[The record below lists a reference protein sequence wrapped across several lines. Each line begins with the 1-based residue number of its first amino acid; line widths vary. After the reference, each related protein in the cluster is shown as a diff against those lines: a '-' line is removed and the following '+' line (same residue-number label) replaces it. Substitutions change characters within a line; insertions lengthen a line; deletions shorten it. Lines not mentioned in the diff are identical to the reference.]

1 MNSDDHWTLSGCATT
16 PDLLSGDPTAFLAI
30 VAPAALVYTLW
41 RIFVTNRMGPLG
53 TVTVLGLENTSA
65 TDTELYGRRISGWN
79 FALYCAT
86 GFLTFNLGLMAYNFY
101 YYVTG
106 LLSSLLDWR

>member
-1 MNSDDHWTLSGCATT
+1 MNSDDHFTLSECWAT
-16 PDLLSGDPTAFLAI
+16 PGLLSGDPTAFFAV
-30 VAPAALVYTLW
+30 VAPAALCYTLW

-53 TVTVLGLENTSA
+53 GVTVLGLENTSA
-65 TDTELYGRRISGWN
+65 TYTELCGRRITWWN

-86 GFLTFNLGLMAYNFY
+86 GFLTFNLGLMAFNFY

-106 LLSSLLDWR
+106 LLSSLLE

>member
-1 MNSDDHWTLSGCATT
+1 MNGDDHFTLIECGGT
-16 PDLLSGDPTAFLAI
+16 PGLFSGDLTAFFAV
-30 VAPAALVYTLW
+30 VAPVALVYTLW

-65 TDTELYGRRISGWN
+65 TDAELYGRRISWWN
-79 FALYCAT
+79 FALYAAS

-106 LLSSLLDWR
+106 LLSSLLDWK